1 MTHASLLLTSAVIVL
16 LSAGCGKKDVRTT
29 VAAGPGGSV
38 QYTARGAGG
47 ETAQIT
53 AGGGAAQVKLPSYL
67 PLYPGAVVESSMVA
81 SGGANTGNLVM
92 FHTAS
97 KPADVIAFYK
107 QKAAG
112 AGFGSNFSNQ
122 SGDNMMFTAGKEGSE
137 EGLQVVATPA
147 DGGASVQLTWTQGK
161 KG

>member
-1 MTHASLLLTSAVIVL
+1 MTRASLLTVSALIVL
-16 LSAGCGKKDVRTT
+16 LSAGCGKKDVHTT
-29 VAAGPGGSV
+29 VSAGPGGSV
-38 QYTARGAGG
+38 QYTAKGANG

-53 AGGGAAQVKLPSYL
+53 AGGGGQVKLPSYL

-81 SGGANTGNLVM
+81 SGGVNTGNLVM

-97 KPADVIAFYK
+97 KPADVVAFYK

-112 AGFGSNFSNQ
+112 AGFGSTFSSQ
-122 SGDNMMFTAGKEGSE
+122 SGDNTMFTAAKEGAE
-137 EGLQVVATPA
+137 EGLQVAATPA